1 MSKFVDSIIGHA
13 IGDAMGVPTE
23 FCIREKLLQHP
34 VKEMISSDKVGQPA
48 GSWSDDTSMEICTI
62 ESFIEHGKFDY
73 SDIMHKWI
81 EWINEGK
88 YTANGDTF
96 DVGRTCLSAIRQFTN
111 GIEPIECGL
120 KDEMSNG
127 NGSLMRILP
136 IALYSYIKKLSDEE
150 IIKLT
155 NEVSSLT
162 HGHNISKLGCYIYV
176 RFVIALLQGK
186 SKEDA
191 YTFIQRLDYSMYDEY
206 SIKKYDRILNANIK
220 DFTID
225 EISSKGYIVDTLEC
239 SLWILMNAKNYKEVI
254 ISSTNIGNDTDTIG
268 AIAGSMA
275 GIVYG
280 INSIPKSWLNKLLRK
295 DYLIDLA
302 LKFEKKI
309 SFLKKDVILGTII
322 GDIAGSRFEI
332 NDCKTGK
339 DFELLQDSYGRFTD
353 DSVMT
358 LATAEALVRCNN
370 DFSDL
375 KNIAINT
382 YVEIGRKYS
391 TCGFGRSFYNWIQS
405 EDHKPYGS
413 YGNGSA
419 MRIGPVGVLNKD
431 IEQIKNIADIFT
443 NISHNHEDSIKGAEA
458 VCVAIHMAL
467 NNKTKEDI
475 KNTIESKYFKIDD
488 SRKDLMS
495 KREFHINCVETVKQS
510 LIAFLDSYDFEDAI
524 RNAIAMGGD
533 SGTIGAITGSI
544 ASAYY
549 GIPDDLCSH
558 AMKFLDDYLL
568 NIYMRFNEKVG
579 EKNA

>member
-34 VKEMISSDKVGQPA
+34 VKEMISSDEVGQPA

-136 IALYSYIKKLSDEE
+136 IALYSYIKELSDEE

-309 SFLKKDVILGTII
+309 SFLKKDVILII
-322 GDIAGSRFEI
+322 
-332 NDCKTGK
+332 N
-339 DFELLQDSYGRFTD
+339 
-353 DSVMT
+353 
-358 LATAEALVRCNN
+358 
-370 DFSDL
+370 
-375 KNIAINT
+375 
-382 YVEIGRKYS
+382 
-391 TCGFGRSFYNWIQS
+391 
-405 EDHKPYGS
+405 
-413 YGNGSA
+413 
-419 MRIGPVGVLNKD
+419 
-431 IEQIKNIADIFT
+431 
-443 NISHNHEDSIKGAEA
+443 
-458 VCVAIHMAL
+458 
-467 NNKTKEDI
+467 
-475 KNTIESKYFKIDD
+475 
-488 SRKDLMS
+488 
-495 KREFHINCVETVKQS
+495 
-510 LIAFLDSYDFEDAI
+510 
-524 RNAIAMGGD
+524 
-533 SGTIGAITGSI
+533 
-544 ASAYY
+544 
-549 GIPDDLCSH
+549 
-558 AMKFLDDYLL
+558 
-568 NIYMRFNEKVG
+568 
-579 EKNA
+579 